1 MWQDLGI
8 ADCGLK
14 GRERGNE
21 SVKQSQIERSVK
33 FEVSGSTPALGG
45 DPSRGRLG
53 HMVANPARETKPIC
67 LTQRTTE
74 AIMQNKPNL
83 ACRAGGGHSPP
94 YARARRAK
102 QSQLWAGGPGIADCG
117 LKGQQRMGEAVKQ
130 SQFALA
136 DRWCARH
143 TLRSGGCIARNKAN
157 FRQ

>member
-14 GRERGNE
+14 GRERVNE

-53 HMVANPARETKPIC
+53 HMAANPVRETKPIVG
-67 LTQRTTE
+67 R
-74 AIMQNKPNL
+74 
-83 ACRAGGGHSPP
+83 
-94 YARARRAK
+94 
-102 QSQLWAGGPGIADCG
+102 GPWDCG
-117 LKGQQRMGEAVKQ
+117 LRNAECGLKDQQRMGEAVKQ
-130 SQFALA
+130 SQFALP

-157 FRQ
+157 FRRVDWGP